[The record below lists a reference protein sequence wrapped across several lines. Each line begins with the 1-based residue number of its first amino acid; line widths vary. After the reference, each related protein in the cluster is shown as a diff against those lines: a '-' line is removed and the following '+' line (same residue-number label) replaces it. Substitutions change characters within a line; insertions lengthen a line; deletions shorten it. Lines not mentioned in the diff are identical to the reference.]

1 MFLITNTECKQYKII
16 NLDMVREIMI
26 SPSHGIQV
34 YYENGNG
41 TQIGQYENRSQCVIA
56 MRMFQKALDMKK
68 DIFEFPSEEKIKA
81 EVVNTYQEKT
91 RPMGGKKSK
100 GHGGS

>member
-1 MFLITNTECKQYKII
+1 MFLVSNTECKQHKIV
-16 NLDMVREIMI
+16 NLDMIREIMVSTSCSI
-26 SPSHGIQV
+26 TV
-34 YYENGNG
+34 YYENGTG
-41 TQIGQYENRSQCVIA
+41 TQIAQYENRSQCVVA
-56 MRMFQKALDMKK
+56 MRMLQKAIDIKK
-68 DIFEFPSEEKIKA
+68 DIFEFPNEERIKA